1 MTTGAWFAGC
11 TVTVTSSNALSAL
24 SFAVNRSTYVPAAEK
39 LAVVSTNAAL
49 PKVTVPGPPIWV
61 HVVVT
66 VAGGLGKPS
75 SVTVPSSTAFA
86 GSAIVWSTPA
96 LTTGAWFAG
105 CTVTVTSSNALSA
118 LSFAVSRRT

>member
-1 MTTGAWFAGC
+1 M
-11 TVTVTSSNALSAL
+11 
-24 SFAVNRSTYVPAAEK
+24 PATEK
-39 LAVVSTNAAL
+39 LAVVSTNVAL
-49 PKVTVPGPPIWV
+49 PKVTVPGPLIWV

-66 VAGGLGKPS
+66 TPGGLGKPS
-75 SVTVPSSTAFA
+75 SVTVPSSAALA
-86 GSAIVWSTPA
+86 GRAIVWSAPA